1 MSKQTSSMFYD
12 LCPFVKQT
20 VYSRDMQNRC
30 QSVVS
35 TVNKFTPEQ
44 NAVLVISGKQIFH
57 MNINNFR

>member
-1 MSKQTSSMFYD
+1 MFYD

-35 TVNKFTPEQ
+35 TVNNFTPEQ